1 MITIEFK
8 NYDDMVA
15 FARALVRDL
24 GEYAALKELVSC
36 PGKYRAMLEGKPVQ
50 VATMAQPQAA
60 PAPQVSQVQP
70 QQATPAPQVMAAPP
84 QAQTPP
90 VQAMTQSAPVTQVQ
104 TSTPSYTLDD
114 ISRAATTLMDAGRQG
129 ELIKLLRQFGIATL
143 PDLPKEQYG
152 AFATALR
159 GMGAQI

>member
-1 MITIEFK
+1 
-8 NYDDMVA
+8 
-15 FARALVRDL
+15 
-24 GEYAALKELVSC
+24 
-36 PGKYRAMLEGKPVQ
+36 
-50 VATMAQPQAA
+50 
-60 PAPQVSQVQP
+60 
-70 QQATPAPQVMAAPP
+70 MAAPP

-129 ELIKLLRQFGIATL
+129 ELIELLRQFGIATL

>member
-1 MITIEFK
+1 MITIQFRDF
-8 NYDDMVA
+8 DDVKA
-15 FARALVRDL
+15 FAQQLVHDL
-24 GEYAALKELVSC
+24 GDREAMKELVSG
-36 PGKYRAMLEGKPVQ
+36 PEHYRVMPEGQPASR
-50 VATMAQPQAA
+50 VAVVQPQ
-60 PAPQVSQVQP
+60 VLQVQS
-70 QQATPAPQVMAAPP
+70 QQATPAPQVTAAPP

-90 VQAMTQSAPVTQVQ
+90 VQVMTQSAPVTQVQ
-104 TSTPSYTLDD
+104 TFTPSYTLDD

-129 ELIKLLRQFGIATL
+129 ELIGLLKQFGIATL